1 MILKVG
7 FIIVDILVVLAI
19 VIMLCQPRWPE
30 PYERPFACDQC
41 HRTYRDA
48 TTLTQHK
55 TAMHPDKPLLDEE
68 HSVRLLDKEPDIQPA
83 KPIPEQETI
92 RSGNVIYLIR
102 RPK

>member
-1 MILKVG
+1 MIGLI
-7 FIIVDILVVLAI
+7 IIVDILVILVILIAI
-19 VIMLCQPRWPE
+19 CQPRWPE

-68 HSVRLLDKEPDIQPA
+68 HSVRLVTDISPA
-83 KPIPEQETI
+83 NTKPIPEQETI